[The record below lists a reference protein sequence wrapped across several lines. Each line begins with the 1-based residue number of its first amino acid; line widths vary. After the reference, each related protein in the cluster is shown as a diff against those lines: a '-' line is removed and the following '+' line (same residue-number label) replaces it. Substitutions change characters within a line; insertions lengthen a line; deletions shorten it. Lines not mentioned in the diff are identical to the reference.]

1 MNKFA
6 LKLRSSLLK
15 TLLKYIQDVQLLKHA
30 DNHRYIIDLVVCVSN
45 ICDLINT
52 TKLTQFTRE
61 KELQFET
68 M

>member
-1 MNKFA
+1 MFN
-6 LKLRSSLLK
+6 
-15 TLLKYIQDVQLLKHA
+15 YVLKHA
-30 DNHRYIIDLVVCVSN
+30 DIHRYIIDLVVCVSN
-45 ICDLINT
+45 LSDVINT